1 MRPSDI
7 RSGFDTSV
15 LMRLLVGEPEALFKQ
30 ATAYLADTQK
40 LRKRILISNL
50 VICEAY
56 FACQHH
62 YQMPKHLTLRGL
74 HQLFSKSVFEIEEG
88 VLSLIGTRGMERA
101 KPGFVDRLIHSEYIK
116 QGVGMVTCEKAA
128 SKLINVDILK

>member
-1 MRPSDI
+1 
-7 RSGFDTSV
+7 
-15 LMRLLVGEPEALFKQ
+15 MRLLVGEPVALFEQ
-30 ATAYLADTQK
+30 ARAYLAETQK
-40 LRKRILISNL
+40 QQKRILISNL

-62 YQMPKHLTLRGL
+62 YRMPKQLTLNGL
-74 HQLFSKSVFEIEEG
+74 HQLLSNSVFEIEEG
-88 VLSLIGTRGMERA
+88 ILSLIGTRGMSKA
-101 KPGFVDRLIHSEYIK
+101 KPGFVDRLIYSEYIE